1 MGRRARTVKG
11 DVIKVILRES
21 NRYIPNENLSMDW
34 YTTLAMLSAT
44 MPNVQMARLAGAC
57 VIVAAE
63 SGDRLIAF
71 VDVHCLHNLQIVVK

>member
-1 MGRRARTVKG
+1 MDKRARTVKG

-44 MPNVQMARLAGAC
+44 MPSVQMARLAR
-57 VIVAAE
+57 V
-63 SGDRLIAF
+63 
-71 VDVHCLHNLQIVVK
+71 

>member
-1 MGRRARTVKG
+1 MQCCMRQCSNMKINIPFHPSSSYGQEGADG

-44 MPNVQMARLAGAC
+44 MPSVQMARLAR
-57 VIVAAE
+57 V
-63 SGDRLIAF
+63 
-71 VDVHCLHNLQIVVK
+71 

>member
-1 MGRRARTVKG
+1 MDRRARTVKG

-44 MPNVQMARLAGAC
+44 MPNVQMARLAR
-57 VIVAAE
+57 V
-63 SGDRLIAF
+63 
-71 VDVHCLHNLQIVVK
+71 

>member
-1 MGRRARTVKG
+1 MRQCSNMKINIPFHPDPPPMGRRARTVKG

-44 MPNVQMARLAGAC
+44 MPSVQMARLAR
-57 VIVAAE
+57 V
-63 SGDRLIAF
+63 
-71 VDVHCLHNLQIVVK
+71 

>member
-1 MGRRARTVKG
+1 MLHAAVRQYENKYPLSPVLLLWAGGGRVKG

-44 MPNVQMARLAGAC
+44 MPSVQMARLAR
-57 VIVAAE
+57 V
-63 SGDRLIAF
+63 
-71 VDVHCLHNLQIVVK
+71 